1 MRNRTIAA
9 ATAFAVATAAFSPIP
24 AHAASPYPN
33 NFEAA
38 QRDASVVVNS
48 MSSVKNSY
56 ERAVGSSFDDAIAA
70 GSFSAVVKN
79 ASRFDIVMTVL
90 LGTFALGSTGYYM
103 VLQGMVSNPLPGVI
117 PGPAPQHRR

>member
-1 MRNRTIAA
+1 M
-9 ATAFAVATAAFSPIP
+9 
-24 AHAASPYPN
+24 
-33 NFEAA
+33 
-38 QRDASVVVNS
+38 
-48 MSSVKNSY
+48 KNSY

>member
-1 MRNRTIAA
+1 MQNRTIAA
-9 ATAFAVATAAFSPIP
+9 ATVFAVFTAAFSPIP

-33 NFEAA
+33 NFEAV

-56 ERAVGSSFDDAIAA
+56 ERAVGSSFDDAVAA
-70 GSFSAVVKN
+70 GSFSAVAKN
-79 ASRFDIVMTVL
+79 ASRFDIIMTVL

-103 VLQGMVSNPLPGVI
+103 VLQGMVPNPLPGVI

>member
-1 MRNRTIAA
+1 MQNRTIAA
-9 ATAFAVATAAFSPIP
+9 ATAFAVASAVFSPVS

-33 NFEAA
+33 NFETV

-48 MSSVKNSY
+48 MSSVTNSY
-56 ERAVGSSFDDAIAA
+56 ERAVGSSFDDAVAA
-70 GSFSAVVKN
+70 GSFSEVVKN
-79 ASRFDIVMTVL
+79 ASRFDIIMTVL

-103 VLQGMVSNPLPGVI
+103 VLQGIVPNPLPGVI